1 MRTINSLFIYLE
13 NTAELANTEPPVPL
27 FLLFLITDFI
37 CPIKLA
43 TVPPAVASVA
53 GSVNVTRPDIDIK
66 EAKVAI
72 LALFSRLENNPYWD
86 GTLLH
91 FSGLNASR
99 FYFLAKQNIIDWKF
113 FDTATLSR
121 FDIYYSRENNKQDKI
136 SSADFLENCSKKIKQ
151 TSKNV
156 TLDKNRRGLIL
167 KIGNRKSNNYS
178 RIYQE
183 KNSLKFEYEM
193 KGRSLEKSYNLLVL
207 NNFEEMELKLTKRF
221 LSYFGKLLP
230 LQNSYVDW
238 LVIQIRPIRKQ
249 NNFQLALNSDYIR
262 SEIDIN
268 PKNLIQFIQ
277 FLNYAQNLDYTI
289 ADWDGISYR
298 KVTFIV
304 RDFIIYQNPT
314 ISSKNRYQLQKTKE
328 FFRDLLTG
336 AIIDS
341 FQNNCFRTLIAIPR
355 IEYEICSKQKYLI
368 ANVWMVNELFYYN
381 YPFYFPNF
389 FNIKLNKDQFE
400 VRFKFIQVFSS
411 INIEKVFWVR
421 EFIPSKISNQR
432 KANIKKYFIQVIE
445 LLQNYDL
452 IEDNYKY
459 ISQGK
464 RYKTSKLDVKNISE
478 GFILYEKLNL

>member
-1 MRTINSLFIYLE
+1 
-13 NTAELANTEPPVPL
+13 
-27 FLLFLITDFI
+27 
-37 CPIKLA
+37 
-43 TVPPAVASVA
+43 
-53 GSVNVTRPDIDIK
+53 
-66 EAKVAI
+66 
-72 LALFSRLENNPYWD
+72 
-86 GTLLH
+86 
-91 FSGLNASR
+91 
-99 FYFLAKQNIIDWKF
+99 
-113 FDTATLSR
+113 
-121 FDIYYSRENNKQDKI
+121 
-136 SSADFLENCSKKIKQ
+136 
-151 TSKNV
+151 
-156 TLDKNRRGLIL
+156 
-167 KIGNRKSNNYS
+167 
-178 RIYQE
+178 
-183 KNSLKFEYEM
+183 M

-207 NNFEEMELKLTKRF
+207 NNFEEMELNLTKRF

-230 LQNSYVDW
+230 LQNSYLDW
-238 LVIQIRPIRKQ
+238 LVFKLRPIRKQ
-249 NNFQLALNSDYIR
+249 NNFQLGLKSDYIR
-262 SEIDIN
+262 SEIEIN

-289 ADWDGISYR
+289 ADWDGVSYR

-304 RDFIIYQNPT
+304 RDFITYQNPT

-341 FQNNCFRTLIAIPR
+341 FQNDCFRTLIAIPR

-400 VRFKFIQVFSS
+400 VRFKFIQIFSS

-432 KANIKKYFIQVIE
+432 KATIKKYFIQVIE

-459 ISQGK
+459 VSQGK
-464 RYKTSKLDVKNISE
+464 IYKTSKLDVKNISE